1 MNKRDF
7 KDKVYTELAKVT
19 KSLSNPHRLE
29 IIDLLAQGPFTV
41 EQIAGHTGMTV
52 ANASQHL
59 QNLKNAK
66 LVSIRRAG
74 NFIHYSLASGKV
86 YGVLSQLRELGITHN
101 AEIRKVIQD
110 FRKGYYDMQPVDA
123 EQLLRLIKN
132 NDVVLLDVRPEEE
145 YNRGHIH
152 RALSTPLDKLET
164 MLKKIPKNKMIV
176 AYCRG
181 PFCVYADEAV
191 ALLRKKGYKA
201 NRLDEGFPDWASKGF
216 PVKAVIMKE

>member
-1 MNKRDF
+1 MNKREF
-7 KDKVYTELAKVT
+7 KDKVYAELARISKA
-19 KSLSNPHRLE
+19 LGNPHRLE

-59 QNLKNAK
+59 QNLKNAR
-66 LVSIRRAG
+66 LVSIRREG
-74 NFIHYSLASGKV
+74 NFIHYSLAGEKV
-86 YGVLSQLRELGITHN
+86 YMALSHLRELGIIHN
-101 AEIRKVIQD
+101 AEVRKVIQD
-110 FRKGYYDMQPVDA
+110 FRKGYHGMQPINA
-123 EQLLRLIKN
+123 GQLLKLIEN

-145 YNRGHIH
+145 YRRGHIH
-152 RALSTPLDKLET
+152 RALSTPIDKLEN

-191 ALLRKKGYKA
+191 AILQKRGYKA
-201 NRLDEGFPDWASKGF
+201 LRLDEGFPDWASKGF
-216 PVKAVIMKE
+216 PVEQTTTI